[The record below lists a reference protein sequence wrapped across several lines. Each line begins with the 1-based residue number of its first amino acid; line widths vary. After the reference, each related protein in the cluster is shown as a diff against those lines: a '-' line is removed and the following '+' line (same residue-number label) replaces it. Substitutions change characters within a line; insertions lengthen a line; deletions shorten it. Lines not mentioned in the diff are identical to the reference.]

1 MTRWEEL
8 EQLRDRARARG
19 IPVARSQTFRLLL
32 DTVRSLNPER
42 ILEIGTAVGCSAAGM
57 LLAAPRARLTGI
69 ELQEDC
75 CREAR
80 ENLAALGCAERALIH
95 NGDASEIIPVLSG
108 TYDFIFLDGP
118 KGHYFEYLPFLK
130 PLLPKGGIL
139 FADNVSFFG
148 YADGERKAPRRH
160 NTIVHSLMRFVEALK
175 NDGEMET
182 SVVAVEDGV
191 LIAKKR

>member
-8 EQLRDRARARG
+8 EQLRERARARG
-19 IPVARSQTFRLLL
+19 IPVARPQTFRLLL

-80 ENLAALGCAERALIH
+80 ETSRRSGARSGRSFITGTLRK
-95 NGDASEIIPVLSG
+95 LSPFFPG
-108 TYDFIFLDGP
+108 HTTLFFWTAP
-118 KGHYFEYLPFLK
+118 KGITSSICPF
-130 PLLPKGGIL
+130 
-139 FADNVSFFG
+139 
-148 YADGERKAPRRH
+148 
-160 NTIVHSLMRFVEALK
+160 
-175 NDGEMET
+175 
-182 SVVAVEDGV
+182 
-191 LIAKKR
+191 

>member
-8 EQLRDRARARG
+8 EQLRERARARG
-19 IPVARSQTFRLLL
+19 IPVAR
-32 DTVRSLNPER
+32 NPER

>member
-8 EQLRDRARARG
+8 EQLRERARARG
-19 IPVARSQTFRLLL
+19 IPVARPQTFRLLL

-118 KGHYFEYLPFLK
+118 KGHYFEYLPFFK
-130 PLLPKGGIL
+130 TAFAERGRSVCGQRL
-139 FADNVSFFG
+139 FFRLCGRGAES
-148 YADGERKAPRRH
+148 APQAQYHRAQSDAFCR
-160 NTIVHSLMRFVEALK
+160 SA
-175 NDGEMET
+175 
-182 SVVAVEDGV
+182 
-191 LIAKKR
+191 